1 MRLFAII
8 VILFSMLSCQ
18 STDTAHS
25 AYDHGVSNGREIM
38 PVWPDNMPVWPD
50 NRSVL
55 LTKPLSQR
63 LYVTLQDDEI
73 ARWKQI
79 AAEAA
84 TSTAAWSRFGGARL
98 IERPFIVDPTH
109 IDYHGR
115 GKDCVIRGRKLYIKN
130 DANCGDIML
139 IVPTDQR
146 SACASFFVEVI
157 VARESGEVV
166 GMKDSFWT
174 DFPKVRRDKSCLT
187 RRFDKPVREN
197 SPVQTSKS
205 RSLSCRY
212 ENESKSSSSGRGCVK
227 T

>member
-25 AYDHGVSNGREIM
+25 AYDHGVSNGREIT
-38 PVWPDNMPVWPD
+38 PVWPDNP
-50 NRSVL
+50 SIL
-55 LTKPLSQR
+55 LAKPLSQR

-84 TSTAAWSRFGGARL
+84 TSTAAWSRFGNARL
-98 IERPFIVDPTH
+98 IERPFSVDPTQ
-109 IDYHGR
+109 IEYHGR

-130 DANCGDIML
+130 DANCDDIKL

-146 SACASFFVEVI
+146 TACASFFIEVI
-157 VARESGEVV
+157 VDRESGEVV
-166 GMKDSFWT
+166 SMKDSFWT

-187 RRFDKPVREN
+187 RRYDKPVR
-197 SPVQTSKS
+197 P
-205 RSLSCRY
+205 
-212 ENESKSSSSGRGCVK
+212 ESSMFK
-227 T
+227 